1 MNDLYSVHNGYYLIW
16 HSKCKRAAT
25 LFILAV
31 TTVLVLVLEDGV
43 WIVEFFAPSSV
54 YRYPDNN
61 ILFGEYRQQKRM
73 SVRATSTRSD
83 GIL

>member
-31 TTVLVLVLEDGV
+31 TAVLVLVLEDGV
-43 WIVEFFAPSSV
+43 WIVE
-54 YRYPDNN
+54 
-61 ILFGEYRQQKRM
+61 LFLPLPPFIDIRITIYYSENTGNKKD
-73 SVRATSTRSD
+73 VGKSD
-83 GIL
+83 IYSK